1 MNWTAS
7 IKTLWPIFLVA
18 TGATIMFSKK
28 KRLTSGIWILT
39 FILFIGFGVYKRNE
53 NTRILNFEENLQ
65 IELGPLADMH
75 KMPTEKTIPL
85 EQGTQEGRLILQI
98 GSVKMDLAEGDN
110 DLLVRLDS
118 NIPKLEQRL
127 SQGEQAILEYSH
139 AQNNRRVIPHFN
151 LKMNPVLIWE
161 IDANL
166 GVVDGILNFEQ
177 IPVKKADFRM
187 GAGDLKVIIGD
198 QQTETNINLWTGVT
212 DLDIYIPKEAGLQV
226 KAGNFMSDLD
236 FHNIKVN
243 KQDEIFISENY
254 ETAEQKI
261 YVNIIS
267 AMSAVKFSHNNPKT
281 TIASINAALLRHLY
295 GCLFFL
301 CPFSM
306 GSTVETCIQR
316 LSHLFFL

>member
-1 MNWTAS
+1 
-7 IKTLWPIFLVA
+7 VA

-267 AMSAVKFSHNNPKT
+267 AMSAVKFF
-281 TIASINAALLRHLY
+281 A
-295 GCLFFL
+295 
-301 CPFSM
+301 
-306 GSTVETCIQR
+306 Q
-316 LSHLFFL
+316 